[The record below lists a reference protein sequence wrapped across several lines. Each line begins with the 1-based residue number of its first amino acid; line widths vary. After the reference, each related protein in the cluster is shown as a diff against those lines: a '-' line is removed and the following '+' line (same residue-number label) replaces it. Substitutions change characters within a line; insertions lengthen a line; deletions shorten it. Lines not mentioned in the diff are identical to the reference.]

1 VTHTLARYQL
11 PTTQLDRGWTSCNN
25 LTVIDV
31 RTGKFIATVP
41 LDDINRGVAN
51 PWALA
56 WTADGRN
63 LCVSQAGSH
72 DVTVIDFPALI
83 AKLNRVAAARKP
95 PPVNHVYNDLGFLE
109 GLSVRLD
116 LRGKGPRCMAMVG
129 WHAYIGEYFS
139 DSLTVLDINAIGTPL
154 GPIVKVVPLGPKQ
167 EITAVRKGEMLFNDG
182 KRCFQSWLSC
192 ATCHPDGRADGFRW
206 DLLNDGLQNP
216 KKTKSLVGAHKTAPS
231 MVTGVRPSAEA
242 AVRARIRT
250 GLFATWPEADAAAVD
265 AYLKSLKPIRSPYL
279 VGGNLS
285 ASARRGKGLFAQAR
299 CASCHKGPYLTD
311 MKKYDLGTGER
322 INRNVKFDTPTLR
335 EVWRTAPYLHHGRAV
350 SIMGVLT
357 KFNPGD
363 KHGVTSKLTKKQLA
377 DLAAY
382 VLSL

>member
-1 VTHTLARYQL
+1 M
-11 PTTQLDRGWTSCNN
+11 PTTQVERGWTNCNN

-31 RTGKFIATVP
+31 RTGKRIATVSI
-41 LDDINRGVAN
+41 DNVDRGVAN

-63 LCVSQAGSH
+63 LCVSQAGTH

-95 PPVNHVYNDLGFLE
+95 PPVNYVYNDLAFLE
-109 GLSVRLD
+109 GLSVRQD
-116 LRGKGPRCMAMVG
+116 LRGKGPRCMVMVG
-129 WHAYIGEYFS
+129 WRAYVGEYFS

-192 ATCHPDGRADGFRW
+192 ATCHPDGRADGFRR
-206 DLLNDGLQNP
+206 DLVNDGVGNP

-231 MVTGVRPSAEA
+231 MVTGVRPNAET

-265 AYLKSLKPIRSPYL
+265 AYLKSLKPTPSPYL
-279 VGGNLS
+279 VGGKLS
-285 ASARRGKGLFAQAR
+285 VSARRGKALFAQAR

-350 SIMGVLT
+350 SIMDVLT
-357 KFNPGD
+357 KFNPDD